1 MPLSRD
7 PNILKIPAFM
17 RTRKIQTVKAKR
29 PLVLTALDRKNAGI
43 PAPGL
48 SKTPRTTAQIVRD
61 AYAQS
66 ALEFEKSKPQPQRRK
81 SLVAT
86 LTERRLT
93 EVIGERSR
101 EARAI
106 RTEKKPRPLPKIN
119 VQNAFS
125 SSPRITK
132 ISQPTFDEPIIEQ
145 EASSRLMPMEEEEII
160 EPENTFD
167 APLIDDEP
175 LPKTRTLRKKA
186 TSVKTKIIGS
196 VTHYFEKIHV
206 GVISLSGILSVG
218 DCITYETADG
228 ESYEQVVDSMEI
240 DREPVFK
247 AGKGSEIGI
256 KLNAIPRIGCEVIR

>member
-1 MPLSRD
+1 
-7 PNILKIPAFM
+7 M

-106 RTEKKPRPLPKIN
+106 RTEKKPRPLPRIN

-145 EASSRLMPMEEEEII
+145 EYSPPRRLASSRLRPMEEEEII

-167 APLIDDEP
+167 EPLIDDEP
-175 LPKTRTLRKKA
+175 LPQARTPRKKV

-256 KLNAIPRIGCEVIR
+256 KLNAIPKIGCEVIR